1 MPDYE
6 LARAICAD
14 CHHYLWFDDS
24 LGLESDEDCWV
35 DCLEQQTHPYPDL
48 WVGCL
53 WQPKGGVSSSPK
65 WPSNN
70 PHAVRRET

>member
-35 DCLEQQTHPYPDL
+35 DENNRPTCYYRRDIGHVPGAIGSELPL
-48 WVGCL
+48 L
-53 WQPKGGVSSSPK
+53 SPAALS
-65 WPSNN
+65 PL
-70 PHAVRRET
+70 